1 MIEKKLIFVDK
12 DLKSKDEV
20 FKFVS
25 DEAYK
30 LGFIESKTDF
40 IDKLYYREGL
50 MSTSLDFNLAI
61 PHAKSSTILYDFISY
76 IKLSNDI
83 MWNKTDDDVTNQV
96 FLIAVSEGG
105 SDRHLKYIAE
115 ISKKIIDDEFRTKL
129 KNSESVEEICELLKG
144 QEEIWK

>member
-30 LGFIESKTDF
+30 LGLIESKTDF

-61 PHAKSSTILYDFISY
+61 PHAKSSTIIYDFISY
-76 IKLSNDI
+76 NI

-129 KNSESVEEICELLKG
+129 KNSESVEEICELLKD
-144 QEEIWK
+144 QEEI